1 MSNINTATISGN
13 ITRDPELRH
22 TPSGFPVCNVGVAV
36 NRRRKDKDTQ
46 EYVEEASFI
55 DVTVWGTFGELVARK
70 LRKGDLVMVT
80 GRLEQ
85 RSWEA
90 DDGSKRSKVEIV
102 ADEMDGPGFYRPA
115 SEDNTGGGEYVP
127 AASQASGAATPP
139 DDDIPF

>member
-1 MSNINTATISGN
+1 MSDVNTATVSGRL
-13 ITRDPELRH
+13 TRDPELR
-22 TPSGFPVCNVGVAV
+22 TTTNGTAVCNLGIACS
-36 NRRRKDKDTQ
+36 RSRKGDDGSYT
-46 EYVEEASFI
+46 EETSFF
-55 DVTVWGTFGELVARK
+55 DCVVWSGFGELVARK
-70 LRKGDLVMVT
+70 CQKGDLVTVS
-80 GRLEQ
+80 GRLQQ